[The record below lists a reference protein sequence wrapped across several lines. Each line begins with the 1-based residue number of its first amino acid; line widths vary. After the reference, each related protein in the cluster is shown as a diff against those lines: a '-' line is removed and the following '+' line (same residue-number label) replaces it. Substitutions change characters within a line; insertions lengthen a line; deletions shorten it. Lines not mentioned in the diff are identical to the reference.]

1 MPTIITH
8 GIVGYSG
15 STIFSSRKQ
24 SVKFLL
30 LSTLCSILPDFDAIS
45 FKLGVKYGDFFGH
58 RGFSHSIVFSVI
70 IAIIASIVTIKY
82 IKVKN
87 FRFWHYLIY
96 FFIVTISHS
105 ILDAFTDGGLG
116 VALFSPFDNTRYF
129 FPFHPIR
136 VAPIS
141 IFRFLSINGIQVL
154 LSELLWVWFP
164 LLVIIMLK
172 NKLKK
177 EQSQG
182 QTD

>member
-15 STIFSSRKQ
+15 SRIFSDKQQ
-24 SVKFLL
+24 SVKFAL
-30 LSTLCSILPDFDAIS
+30 LSTLCSIIPDFDAIS

-58 RGFSHSIVFSVI
+58 RGFSHSIVFA
-70 IAIIASIVTIKY
+70 AIIAFIAAGITVRY
-82 IKVKN
+82 FKVKN
-87 FRFWHYLIY
+87 CKFWPFFIY
-96 FFIVTISHS
+96 FFIITISHS

-141 IFRFLSINGIQVL
+141 IFRFFSINGVLVL
-154 LSELLWVWFP
+154 LSELLWIWLP
-164 LLVIIMLK
+164 LLVII
-172 NKLKK
+172 KLYGKYK
-177 EQSQG
+177 IKQNH
-182 QTD
+182 